1 VARAGVPLPARAP
14 VELAARARAAAL
26 RGPGIHPAPVDAGP
40 GGFDSWRR
48 TNVHPQKQH
57 GFAIAVVTIPLG
69 DVTAA
74 QLRIFA
80 DLASAFADGTLRLTT
95 DQNAVFRWVPAS
107 RLADFYAAL
116 TATGLGLAGAGTI
129 ADVVSC
135 PGAES
140 CRLAVTQSRG
150 LGRLVGDHLRAQ
162 PDTAEA
168 VGAADIRISGCPNG
182 CGLHHVAAIGFQ
194 GSIRK
199 LGARA
204 VPQYFVMAGG
214 GADAEGAAFGRVV
227 AKVPARRCPEAVD
240 RLVALYRAER
250 QADESLAAFMRRADV
265 AQLKGALSDLETLT
279 DDTAAASDFIDLGEH
294 ADFSP
299 EILDG
304 ECSA

>member
-1 VARAGVPLPARAP
+1 M
-14 VELAARARAAAL
+14 
-26 RGPGIHPAPVDAGP
+26 
-40 GGFDSWRR
+40 R
-48 TNVHPQKQH
+48 TNVHPQKQD
-57 GFAIAVVTIPLG
+57 GFAVAVATIPLG

-80 DLASAFADGTLRLTT
+80 DLASAYGDGTLRITT
-95 DQNAVFRWVPAS
+95 DQNALFRWVHLA
-107 RLADFYAAL
+107 RLPELYGALAA
-116 TATGLGLAGAGTI
+116 AGFGLANAGTI

-150 LGRLVGDHLRAQ
+150 LGRLLGDHLRARA
-162 PDTAEA
+162 DTAES
-168 VGAADIRISGCPNG
+168 VGAGDIKISGCPNG

-214 GADAEGAAFGRVV
+214 GADPEGAAFGRIV

-240 RLVALYRAER
+240 RLVALYREER
-250 QADESLAAFMRRADV
+250 QPDEEPGGLHAPRRHRAA
-265 AQLKGALSDLETLT
+265 Q
-279 DDTAAASDFIDLGEH
+279 EH
-294 ADFSP
+294 AGGSRDAHAETPRTRRTSSTSAEDKVFTP
-299 EILDG
+299 EVLDG